1 MKKIFVLI
9 TCLTLALA
17 FTGCKEKSTE
27 EKLQDAATEMKKDAD
42 KAAKD
47 LEKDAE
53 KAKKD
58 AAKKLD
64 KLTE

>member
-1 MKKIFVLI
+1 MKKILVLLMCV
-9 TCLTLALA
+9 TVAVA
-17 FTGCKEKSTE
+17 FTGCKEKTTE
-27 EKLQDAATEMKKDAD
+27 EKLQDTAKEMKKDAD

-47 LEKDAE
+47 LEKDAD